1 MSRDIGDISTSP
13 DRLIVAAGI
22 EGELP
27 AQLACVWSQNPDLAI
42 GDEELD
48 RPSLMGS
55 ADADVVQPAVVA
67 QSDGAIGIDPCPGGR
82 GRGNLLSRG
91 QAAGALI
98 REVSEPTVRKW
109 LAEGLLER
117 VEDHKPVEIAQRS
130 VIEVERVLDTVR
142 ESYPARRWSEAL
154 AAFLH
159 DRDLLGQEWVREG
172 VEQLRHGEL
181 IER

>member
-1 MSRDIGDISTSP
+1 MSSGTAPTQLRRRAALA
-13 DRLIVAAGI
+13 RLEA
-22 EGELP
+22 
-27 AQLACVWSQNPDLAI
+27 
-42 GDEELD
+42 EEL
-48 RPSLMGS
+48 
-55 ADADVVQPAVVA
+55 ADAVSELRATSLSKSELERALERVEALSARVQKALDLPGGLSVA
-67 QSDGAIGIDPCPGGR
+67 Q
-82 GRGNLLSRG
+82 
-91 QAAGALI
+91 AAERL
-98 REVSEPTVRKW
+98 EVSEPTVRKW

-159 DRDLLGQEWVREG
+159 DRDLLGQEWAREG
-172 VEQLRHGEL
+172 VTQLRHGEL